1 MNKNRAAF
9 LTAIAISE
17 GTQIIGNNQGYDVI
31 VGSTPQKPHLFLN
44 FDDHPRVLVKLSPKL
59 SSTAAGRYQVL
70 AKYYDAY
77 KKQLG
82 LPDFSPDSQD
92 KIALQMISECNA
104 LHLVDD
110 GNFQEAV
117 RACSSHWA
125 SFPEAGYGQHENKLS
140 VLQTAYIEAG
150 GIVA

>member
-1 MNKNRAAF
+1 MTKNRVAF
-9 LTAIAISE
+9 LHMLAISE

-31 VGSTPQKPHLFLN
+31 VGSTPQKSHLFLN

-104 LHLVDD
+104 LHLVDA

-125 SFPEAGYGQHENKLS
+125 SLPNSPYGQHTNKLS
-140 VLQTAYIEAG
+140 VLQTAYVDAG